1 MIEIKYDKNVFSI
14 HYDANLYEMI
24 AYFVALLDAIDSE
37 SDTKFTFEM
46 ANRYRKDRDAK
57 NNSDN

>member
-14 HYDANLYEMI
+14 HCDSDIREMI
-24 AYFVALLDAIDSE
+24 TYFVALLDAIDGE
-37 SDTKFTFEM
+37 PDTKFAFEM
-46 ANRYRKDRDAK
+46 ANRFRKDRDAK